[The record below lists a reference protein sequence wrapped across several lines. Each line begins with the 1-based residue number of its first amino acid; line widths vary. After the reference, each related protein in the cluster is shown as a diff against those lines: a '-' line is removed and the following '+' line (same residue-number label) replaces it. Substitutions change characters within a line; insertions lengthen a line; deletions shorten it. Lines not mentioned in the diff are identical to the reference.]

1 MIGKQERITDT
12 ERGEHMNLFGSKVL
26 KTALILLHR
35 VSAVIMLIYGGI
47 GILAELLNPPVFENL
62 LVKLHVS
69 LNYDELWII
78 GWISLAFFIVTGLA
92 KKYFFGEQM

>member
-78 GWISLAFFIVTGLA
+78 GWINLAFFIVTGLA
-92 KKYFFGEQM
+92 KKCFFGEQM

>member
-47 GILAELLNPPVFENL
+47 GILIKSA
-62 LVKLHVS
+62 
-69 LNYDELWII
+69 
-78 GWISLAFFIVTGLA
+78 GL
-92 KKYFFGEQM
+92 

>member
-78 GWISLAFFIVTGLA
+78 GWINLAFFIVTGLV
-92 KKYFFGEQM
+92 

>member
-1 MIGKQERITDT
+1 
-12 ERGEHMNLFGSKVL
+12 MNLFGSKVL

-78 GWISLAFFIVTGLA
+78 GWINLAFFIVTGLA
-92 KKYFFGEQM
+92 QKYFFGEQM